1 MKLHQ
6 QFDLNIREIK
16 PGNLNGIPRA
26 MNEMPGLVENLI
38 KDLLKR
44 GYMVIQEG
52 VGFLGVPRRITV
64 IKEFTGPFVTHFSIK
79 AKEDFKAVSRA
90 LGIEKLFE

>member
-16 PGNLNGIPRA
+16 PENFNDIPRA
-26 MNEMPGLVENLI
+26 MNEIPNLVERLI
-38 KDLLKR
+38 KDLLRK

-52 VGFLGVPRRITV
+52 VDYLGVPRRITV
-64 IKEFTGPFVTHFSIK
+64 IKEFNGPFVTHFSIK

>member
-6 QFDLNIREIK
+6 QFDLNLRVINQEI
-16 PGNLNGIPRA
+16 NEIPKA
-26 MNEMPGLVENLI
+26 VNEIPALVEKLI
-38 KDLLKR
+38 RNLLKK

-52 VGFLGVPRRITV
+52 VSSLGVPKRITV
-64 IKEFTGPFVTHFSIK
+64 IKEFSGPFVTHFSIK
-79 AKEDFKAVSRA
+79 TKKDFKSVSRS

>member
-6 QFDLNIREIK
+6 QFDLNLRAVNNEI
-16 PGNLNGIPRA
+16 NEIPKTV
-26 MNEMPGLVENLI
+26 NEIPALVEKLI
-38 KDLLKR
+38 RDLLKK

-52 VGFLGVPRRITV
+52 ASSLGAPKRITV
-64 IKEFTGPFVTHFSIK
+64 IKEFSGPFVTHFSIK
-79 AKEDFKAVSRA
+79 TKEDFKSVSRS

>member
-6 QFDLNIREIK
+6 QFDLNVRVVK
-16 PGNLNGIPRA
+16 PENFSDIPRA
-26 MNEMPGLVENLI
+26 INEIPALVEKLMQ
-38 KDLLKR
+38 DLLKK

-52 VGFLGVPRRITV
+52 VGSFGIPRRITV
-64 IKEFTGPFVTHFSIK
+64 IKEFSGPFVTHFSIK
-79 AKEDFKAVSRA
+79 AKEDFKDVSRS